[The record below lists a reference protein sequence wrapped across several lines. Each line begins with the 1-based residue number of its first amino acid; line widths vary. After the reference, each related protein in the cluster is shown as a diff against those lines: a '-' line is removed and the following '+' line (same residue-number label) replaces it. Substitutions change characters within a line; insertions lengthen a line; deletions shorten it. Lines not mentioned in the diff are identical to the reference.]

1 MKSYS
6 KRTTNECRDANGV
19 AETTMFIIR
28 EMISMNKKYKR
39 NSKSL
44 ALLLS
49 ICLAILLIAIAVI
62 IRFYSIR
69 VLLTALVCAIIP
81 FAFITIYTIMGA
93 GDYIEIHDDFFV
105 FKQGRNSPRKVY
117 WKEISGLA
125 FSGNKHSLPFSVM
138 NVFEET
144 GNMEPQTIVLLDST
158 YEQYKKMWEDMILS
172 YTKSQP
178 ESHNIDAKFGEFLNL

>member
-1 MKSYS
+1 
-6 KRTTNECRDANGV
+6 
-19 AETTMFIIR
+19 
-28 EMISMNKKYKR
+28 MNKKYKR

-69 VLLTALVCAIIP
+69 VLLTALICAIIP

-105 FKQGRNSPRKVY
+105 FKQGRKSPRKVY

-125 FSGNKHSLPFSVM
+125 FSGNKHFLPFSVM

-158 YEQYKKMWEDMILS
+158 YD
-172 YTKSQP
+172 
-178 ESHNIDAKFGEFLNL
+178 

>member
-1 MKSYS
+1 
-6 KRTTNECRDANGV
+6 
-19 AETTMFIIR
+19 
-28 EMISMNKKYKR
+28 
-39 NSKSL
+39 
-44 ALLLS
+44 
-49 ICLAILLIAIAVI
+49 
-62 IRFYSIR
+62 
-69 VLLTALVCAIIP
+69 
-81 FAFITIYTIMGA
+81 MGA

-105 FKQGRNSPRKVY
+105 FKQGRKSPRKVY
-117 WKEISGLA
+117 WKEISGLT
-125 FSGNKHSLPFSVM
+125 FSGNKHFLPFSAM

>member
-1 MKSYS
+1 MSCNSSYRNRS
-6 KRTTNECRDANGV
+6 DNQVLFNTRTAD
-19 AETTMFIIR
+19 
-28 EMISMNKKYKR
+28 
-39 NSKSL
+39 
-44 ALLLS
+44 
-49 ICLAILLIAIAVI
+49 
-62 IRFYSIR
+62 
-69 VLLTALVCAIIP
+69 
-81 FAFITIYTIMGA
+81 GA
-93 GDYIEIHDDFFV
+93 GMRNNPVCFYNDLYDNGRRRLYFFV

-125 FSGNKHSLPFSVM
+125 FSGNKHFLPFSVM

>member
-1 MKSYS
+1 MSCNSSYRNRS
-6 KRTTNECRDANGV
+6 DNQVLFNTSAADSADMRNNPVCFYNDLYDNG
-19 AETTMFIIR
+19 R
-28 EMISMNKKYKR
+28 RRLY
-39 NSKSL
+39 
-44 ALLLS
+44 
-49 ICLAILLIAIAVI
+49 
-62 IRFYSIR
+62 
-69 VLLTALVCAIIP
+69 
-81 FAFITIYTIMGA
+81 
-93 GDYIEIHDDFFV
+93 EIHDDFFV
-105 FKQGRNSPRKVY
+105 FKQGRKSPRKVY

-125 FSGNKHSLPFSVM
+125 FSGNKHFLPFSVM

>member
-1 MKSYS
+1 
-6 KRTTNECRDANGV
+6 
-19 AETTMFIIR
+19 
-28 EMISMNKKYKR
+28 MNKKYKR
-39 NSKSL
+39 NPKSL
-44 ALLLS
+44 VLLLS

-105 FKQGRNSPRKVY
+105 FKQGRKSPRKVY

-125 FSGNKHSLPFSVM
+125 FSGNKHFLPFSVM

-178 ESHNIDAKFGEFLNL
+178 ESHNIDAKFGEFLSL

>member
-1 MKSYS
+1 M
-6 KRTTNECRDANGV
+6 V
-19 AETTMFIIR
+19 
-28 EMISMNKKYKR
+28 
-39 NSKSL
+39 
-44 ALLLS
+44 LLLS

-93 GDYIEIHDDFFV
+93 GDFFV

-125 FSGNKHSLPFSVM
+125 FSGNKHFLPFSVM

>member
-1 MKSYS
+1 
-6 KRTTNECRDANGV
+6 
-19 AETTMFIIR
+19 
-28 EMISMNKKYKR
+28 
-39 NSKSL
+39 
-44 ALLLS
+44 
-49 ICLAILLIAIAVI
+49 
-62 IRFYSIR
+62 
-69 VLLTALVCAIIP
+69 
-81 FAFITIYTIMGA
+81 MGA

-105 FKQGRNSPRKVY
+105 FKQGRKSPRKVY

-125 FSGNKHSLPFSVM
+125 FSGNKHFLPFSVM

-178 ESHNIDAKFGEFLNL
+178 ESHNIDAKFGEFLSLWKIYNIIEWYLVNLAYRDFQQIQIQKLRIF